1 MRRATAPAPLA
12 ATVFAAAVAAS
23 VADAPAQE
31 PTERLPERAAERE
44 AVTRAAARVGCEART
59 LTRLSTPHDGVWQ
72 VRCRDSLILW
82 LHRVDGA
89 WTVKPIG

>member
-31 PTERLPERAAERE
+31 PTGRLPDRAAERE
-44 AVTRAAARVGCEART
+44 AVTRAAERVGCEART
-59 LTRLSTPHDGVWQ
+59 LTRLCTPHDGVWQ

>member
-12 ATVFAAAVAAS
+12 ATVFAAAVALS

-31 PTERLPERAAERE
+31 PTERLSERE

-59 LTRLSTPHDGVWQ
+59 LTRLSTPHNGVWQ
-72 VRCRDSLILW
+72 VRCRDLLILW
-82 LHRVDGA
+82 LHRMDGA

>member
-1 MRRATAPAPLA
+1 MRRATAPAPFA
-12 ATVFAAAVAAS
+12 ATVFAAASAAAVALS

-31 PTERLPERAAERE
+31 PTERLPERE

>member
-31 PTERLPERAAERE
+31 PTGRLPDRAAERE
-44 AVTRAAARVGCEART
+44 AVTRAAERVGCEART